1 MPGPEQLGTL
11 EELVLLTVCS
21 LGEDAYGVSVHQHL
35 ANVSGR
41 SISLGAVHTTLYRLE
56 DKGFLT
62 SDMGGASPTRGGRR
76 KRIFQ
81 ATGAGREALRHAH
94 DVRKRLWDSVP
105 SLESGLRFS

>member
-1 MPGPEQLGTL
+1 MAGPDQLGTL

-35 ANVSGR
+35 ATVSGR

-56 DKGFLT
+56 DKGYL
-62 SDMGGASPTRGGRR
+62 SSAMGGSSPTRGGRR

-81 ATGAGREALRHAH
+81 ATGAGREALRSANE
-94 DVRKRLWDSVP
+94 VRQRLWDSIP